1 MIQAPTKFETGLYHT
16 AYGQVKLA
24 VVTAY
29 NINEQ
34 TGEQRVNLAVYP
46 DGKHTQSM
54 SYQNFVRIGVKDGER
69 FEAFK
74 AEPIGKEPKDG
85 DGNAER
91 VIAEGPAIRGVVGS
105 GAGGKG
111 RGPVRGGNG
120 GGAGN

>member
-29 NINEQ
+29 NVNEQ

-85 DGNAER
+85 DGNAGIGGGGEQAR
-91 VIAEGPAIRGVVGS
+91 SGG